1 MFRLIGVLL
10 LMTGS
15 IGAGWSVKER
25 LKRNLEDLYR
35 MKQILHMLQNEI
47 EYSRAPLPEACARV
61 GNRVPEPYR
70 SAFFSIRR
78 EMLVNDGRPFW
89 EIWSRQMEE

>member
-15 IGAGWSVKER
+15 IGVGWSVKER

-47 EYSRAPLPEACARV
+47 EYSRAPLPEALRYGSGTRFPALAQAS
-61 GNRVPEPYR
+61 GNP
-70 SAFFSIRR
+70 
-78 EMLVNDGRPFW
+78 N
-89 EIWSRQMEE
+89 

>member
-10 LMTGS
+10 LMAGG
-15 IGAGWSVKER
+15 IGIGWSVKER
-25 LKRNLEDLYR
+25 LKKNLEDLYR

-61 GNRVPEPYR
+61 GTGCR
-70 SAFFSIRR
+70 SHTVALFFLS
-78 EMLVNDGRPFW
+78 GGKCW
-89 EIWSRQMEE
+89 